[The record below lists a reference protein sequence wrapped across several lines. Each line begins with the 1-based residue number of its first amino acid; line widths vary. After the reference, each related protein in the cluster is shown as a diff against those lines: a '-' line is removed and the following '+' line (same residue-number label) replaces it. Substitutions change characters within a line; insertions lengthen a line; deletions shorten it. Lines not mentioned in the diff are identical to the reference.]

1 MLKVGITGG
10 IGSGKSTVCQVF
22 TSLKVPV
29 YYADQQAKL
38 LAETDPEI
46 RYQIMEV
53 FGSEAYLDA
62 VYNTTFIAN
71 RVFSDKTL
79 LNRLNSIIHP
89 AVAKDFNIWTQK
101 YRVPYVIEE
110 AAILFESGASNNMD
124 YVVVVDA
131 SEKTRFLRIQK
142 RDGLS
147 EEKIKF
153 RLQNQWSTDKLKA
166 LADWTIDN
174 NENVL
179 VLPQIL
185 HIHKALIKKI

>member
-10 IGSGKSTVCQVF
+10 IGSGKSIICRVF
-22 TSLKVPV
+22 KSLNVPV
-29 YYADQQAKL
+29 YYADQRARF
-38 LAETDPEI
+38 LAETNPEI
-46 RYQIMEV
+46 RYQISEV
-53 FGSEAYLDA
+53 FGTQAYLDS

-71 RVFSDKTL
+71 KVFNNKAL

-89 AVAKDFNIWTQK
+89 AVAKDFHTWSQSCSG
-101 YRVPYVIEE
+101 PYLIEE
-110 AAILFESGASNNMD
+110 AAILYESGASNNMD
-124 YVVVVDA
+124 YVIVVDA
-131 SEKTRFLRIQK
+131 CEKTRFLRIQK

-147 EEKIKF
+147 EDKIKS
-153 RLQNQWSTDKLKA
+153 RVLNQWSTDKLKA

-185 HIHKALIKKI
+185 HIHNTLIKKT